1 MEKLDEA
8 VQNHTDGKASRVHI
22 PYHLV
27 YMHEHFCLVPNEIK
41 RASIFQNL
49 ILPSLKEASGKWLSV

>member
-22 PYHLV
+22 PYHLI
-27 YMHEHFCLVPNEIK
+27 YMHEHFCLIPNEIK
-41 RASIFQNL
+41 RASIF
-49 ILPSLKEASGKWLSV
+49 

>member
-27 YMHEHFCLVPNEIK
+27 YMHEHFGLIPNEIK